1 MLQSMTG
8 FGNASIDSEFG
19 KISLDIKSLN
29 SKNLDLN
36 YSLNPMF
43 RNIESD
49 IRSILTTSLKRG
61 KIDFK
66 INFKISENN
75 FNSNL
80 NHDVIKSYIKDLKK
94 ITPGTLFYRAEFL
107 KIAITLPNSIE
118 TSRPDLNQNLLDAIK
133 ELVKNAIK
141 KLIDFRIQE
150 GISMEK
156 DLLSNLE
163 VIQNKLIQIEEL
175 IPERMNSIKK
185 RLKKNLDNIKVEIDL
200 NRFEQELIYYLEKF
214 DINEEIVRL
223 KNHLIYFKTTLSE
236 SQIEKGKKLTF
247 ISQELGREI
256 NTIGSKS
263 NNLPMQKAVVEMKNE
278 LEKIK
283 EQLLNVL

>member
-1 MLQSMTG
+1 MTG
-8 FGNASIDSEFG
+8 FGNASLDSEFG

-36 YSLNPMF
+36 YSLNPIF
-43 RNIESD
+43 RNIEGD
-49 IRSILTTSLKRG
+49 IRSILTNTLKRG

-66 INFKISENN
+66 INFKISEKN

-94 ITPGTLFYRAEFL
+94 ITPETLIDSSELL

-118 TSRPDLNQNLLDAIK
+118 TNRPDLNQNLLDTIK
-133 ELVKNAIK
+133 ELVKNAVK
-141 KLIDFRIQE
+141 ELIDFRIQE

-156 DLLSNLE
+156 DLLSNLDL
-163 VIQNKLIQIEEL
+163 IKNTMIQIEQL
-175 IPERMNSIKK
+175 VPDRMISIRK
-185 RLKKNLDNIKVEIDL
+185 RLKKTLDNIKVEIDL

-223 KNHLIYFKTTLSE
+223 KNHLIYFKKTINE
-236 SQIEKGKKLTF
+236 SQIEKGKKLIF
-247 ISQELGREI
+247 ISQEIGREI

-263 NNLPMQKAVVEMKNE
+263 NNLPIQQAVVEMKNE

-283 EQLLNVL
+283 EQLLNIL

>member
-8 FGNASIDSEFG
+8 FGSASIESELG
-19 KISLDIKSLN
+19 KISIDIKSLN
-29 SKNLDLN
+29 SKTLDLN

-49 IRSILTTSLKRG
+49 IRSILTTGLKRG

-66 INFKISENN
+66 INFKIFENS
-75 FNSNL
+75 FSSSL
-80 NHDVIKSYIKDLKK
+80 NHDVIKSYIKDLKE
-94 ITPGTLFYRAEFL
+94 ITPGTLIDDAELL
-107 KIAITLPNSIE
+107 KIAVTLPNSIE
-118 TSRPDLNQNLLDAIK
+118 NNRSEFDQKLLESVK
-133 ELVKNAIK
+133 ELVKKTIK
-141 KLIDFRIQE
+141 KVTDFRVQE
-150 GISMEK
+150 GKSMEL
-156 DLLSNLE
+156 DLVGNIDT
-163 VIQNKLIQIEEL
+163 IQKKLLDIEEL
-175 IPERMNSIKK
+175 VPERMSLIKK
-185 RLKKNLDNIKVEIDL
+185 RLNKKLESLKIEVDQ
-200 NRFEQELIYYLEKF
+200 NRFEQELIYYLEKI

-223 KNHLIYFKTTLSE
+223 KNHLNYFKTTLNE

-247 ISQELGREI
+247 ISQEMGREI

-263 NNLPMQKAVVEMKNE
+263 NNLPMQQLVVEMKNE

>member
-1 MLQSMTG
+1 MTG
-8 FGNASIDSEFG
+8 FGNASLDSEFG

-36 YSLNPMF
+36 YSLNPIF
-43 RNIESD
+43 RNIEGD
-49 IRSILTTSLKRG
+49 IRSILTNTLKRG

-66 INFKISENN
+66 INFKISEKN

-94 ITPGTLFYRAEFL
+94 ITPETLIDSSELL

-118 TSRPDLNQNLLDAIK
+118 TNRPDLNQNLLDTIK
-133 ELVKNAIK
+133 ELVKNAVK
-141 KLIDFRIQE
+141 ELIDFRIQE

-156 DLLSNLE
+156 DLLSNLDL
-163 VIQNKLIQIEEL
+163 IKNKMTQIEQL
-175 IPERMNSIKK
+175 IPERMISIRK
-185 RLKKNLDNIKVEIDL
+185 RLKKSLDNIKVEIDL

-223 KNHLIYFKTTLSE
+223 KNHLIYFKKTINE
-236 SQIEKGKKLTF
+236 SQIEKGKKLIF
-247 ISQELGREI
+247 ISQEIGREI

-263 NNLPMQKAVVEMKNE
+263 NNLPIQQAVVEMKNE

-283 EQLLNVL
+283 EQLLNIL

>member
-1 MLQSMTG
+1 MTG
-8 FGNASIDSEFG
+8 FGNASLDSEFG

-36 YSLNPMF
+36 YSLNPIF
-43 RNIESD
+43 RNIEGD
-49 IRSILTTSLKRG
+49 IRSILTNTLKRG

-66 INFKISENN
+66 INFKISEKN

-94 ITPGTLFYRAEFL
+94 ITPETLIDSSELL

-118 TSRPDLNQNLLDAIK
+118 TNRPDLNQNLLDTIK
-133 ELVKNAIK
+133 ELVINAVK
-141 KLIDFRIQE
+141 ELIDFRIQE

-156 DLLSNLE
+156 DLLSNLDL
-163 VIQNKLIQIEEL
+163 IKNKMIQIEQL
-175 IPERMNSIKK
+175 IPDRMISIRK
-185 RLKKNLDNIKVEIDL
+185 RLKKSLDNIKVEIDL

-223 KNHLIYFKTTLSE
+223 KNHLIYFKKTINE
-236 SQIEKGKKLTF
+236 SQIEKGKKLIF
-247 ISQELGREI
+247 ISQEIGREI

-263 NNLPMQKAVVEMKNE
+263 NNLPIQQAVVEMKNE

-283 EQLLNVL
+283 EQLLNIL

>member
-8 FGNASIDSEFG
+8 FGNASINSEFG
-19 KISLDIKSLN
+19 KISIDIKSLN

-43 RNIESD
+43 KNIETD

-66 INFKISENN
+66 INFKISDTS
-75 FNSNL
+75 FTSNL
-80 NHDVIKSYIKDLKK
+80 NHDIIKSYIKDLKK
-94 ITPGTLFYRAEFL
+94 ITPGTLIDGAEFL

-118 TSRPDLNQNLLDAIK
+118 TSRSDLDQKLLENIKELIKKAIK
-133 ELVKNAIK
+133 ELIN
-141 KLIDFRIQE
+141 FRVQE

-156 DLLSNLE
+156 DLLSNLD
-163 VIQNKLIQIEEL
+163 VIQNKQIQIEEL

-185 RLKKNLDNIKVEIDL
+185 RLKQSLENIKVEIDQ

-223 KNHLIYFKTTLSE
+223 KNHLIYFKTTLNE
-236 SQIEKGKKLTF
+236 SQIEKGKKLIF

-263 NNLPMQKAVVEMKNE
+263 NNLPMQQAVVEMKNE

>member
-8 FGNASIDSEFG
+8 FGNASLDSEFG

-36 YSLNPMF
+36 YSLNPIF
-43 RNIESD
+43 RNIEGD
-49 IRSILTTSLKRG
+49 IRSILTNTLKRG

-66 INFKISENN
+66 INFKISEKN

-94 ITPGTLFYRAEFL
+94 ITPETLIDSSELL

-118 TSRPDLNQNLLDAIK
+118 TNRSDLNQNLLDTIK
-133 ELVKNAIK
+133 ELVKNAVK
-141 KLIDFRIQE
+141 ELIDFRIQE

-156 DLLSNLE
+156 DLLSNLDL
-163 VIQNKLIQIEEL
+163 IKNKMIQIEQL
-175 IPERMNSIKK
+175 IPDRMISIRK
-185 RLKKNLDNIKVEIDL
+185 RLKKSLDNIKVEIDL

-223 KNHLIYFKTTLSE
+223 KNHLIYFKKTINE
-236 SQIEKGKKLTF
+236 SQIEKGKKLIF
-247 ISQELGREI
+247 ISQEIGREI

-263 NNLPMQKAVVEMKNE
+263 NNLPIQQAVVEMKNE

-283 EQLLNVL
+283 EQLLNIL

>member
-8 FGNASIDSEFG
+8 FGNASINSEFG
-19 KISLDIKSLN
+19 KISIDIKSLN

-43 RNIESD
+43 KNIETD

-66 INFKISENN
+66 INFKISDTS
-75 FNSNL
+75 FTSNL
-80 NHDVIKSYIKDLKK
+80 NHDIIKSYIKDLKK
-94 ITPGTLFYRAEFL
+94 ITPGTLIDGAEFL
-107 KIAITLPNSIE
+107 KIAITLPDSIE
-118 TSRPDLNQNLLDAIK
+118 TSRSDLDQKLLEDIKELIKKAIK
-133 ELVKNAIK
+133 ELIN
-141 KLIDFRIQE
+141 FRVQE

-156 DLLSNLE
+156 DLLSNLD
-163 VIQNKLIQIEEL
+163 VIQNKQIQIEEL

-185 RLKKNLDNIKVEIDL
+185 RLKQSLENIKVEIDQ

-223 KNHLIYFKTTLSE
+223 KNHLIYFKTTLNE
-236 SQIEKGKKLTF
+236 SQIEKGKKLIF
-247 ISQELGREI
+247 ISQEIGREI

-263 NNLPMQKAVVEMKNE
+263 NNLQMQQAVVEMKNE

>member
-1 MLQSMTG
+1 MTG
-8 FGNASIDSEFG
+8 FGNASLDSEFG

-36 YSLNPMF
+36 YSLNPIF
-43 RNIESD
+43 RNIEGD
-49 IRSILTTSLKRG
+49 IRSILTNSLKRG

-66 INFKISENN
+66 INFKISEKN

-94 ITPGTLFYRAEFL
+94 ITPETLIDSSELL

-118 TSRPDLNQNLLDAIK
+118 TNRPDLNQNLLDTIK
-133 ELVKNAIK
+133 ELVKNAVK
-141 KLIDFRIQE
+141 ELIDFRIQE

-156 DLLSNLE
+156 DLLSNLDL
-163 VIQNKLIQIEEL
+163 IKNKMIQIEQL
-175 IPERMNSIKK
+175 IPDRIISIRK
-185 RLKKNLDNIKVEIDL
+185 RLKKSLDNIKVEIDL

-223 KNHLIYFKTTLSE
+223 KNHLIYFKKTINE
-236 SQIEKGKKLTF
+236 SQIEKGKKLIF
-247 ISQELGREI
+247 ISQEIGREI

-263 NNLPMQKAVVEMKNE
+263 NNLPIQQAVVEMKNE

-283 EQLLNVL
+283 EQLLNIL

>member
-8 FGNASIDSEFG
+8 FGNASLDSEFG
-19 KISLDIKSLN
+19 NISLDIKSLN

-36 YSLNPMF
+36 YSLNPIF
-43 RNIESD
+43 RNIEGD
-49 IRSILTTSLKRG
+49 IRSILTNSLKRG

-66 INFKISENN
+66 INFKISEKN

-94 ITPGTLFYRAEFL
+94 ITPETLIDSSELL

-118 TSRPDLNQNLLDAIK
+118 TNRPDLNQNLLDTIK
-133 ELVKNAIK
+133 ELVKNAVK
-141 KLIDFRIQE
+141 ELIDFRIQE

-156 DLLSNLE
+156 DLLSNLDL
-163 VIQNKLIQIEEL
+163 IKNKMIQIEQL
-175 IPERMNSIKK
+175 IPDRMISIRK
-185 RLKKNLDNIKVEIDL
+185 RLKKSLDNIKVEIDL

-223 KNHLIYFKTTLSE
+223 KNHLIYFKKTINE
-236 SQIEKGKKLTF
+236 SQIEKGKKLMF
-247 ISQELGREI
+247 ISQEIGREI

-263 NNLPMQKAVVEMKNE
+263 NNLPIQQAVVEMKNE

-283 EQLLNVL
+283 EQLLNIL

>member
-1 MLQSMTG
+1 MTG
-8 FGNASIDSEFG
+8 FGNASLDSEFG

-36 YSLNPMF
+36 YSLNPIF
-43 RNIESD
+43 RNIEGD
-49 IRSILTTSLKRG
+49 IRSILTNTLKRG

-66 INFKISENN
+66 INFKISEKN

-94 ITPGTLFYRAEFL
+94 ITPETLIDSSELL

-118 TSRPDLNQNLLDAIK
+118 TNRPDLNQNLLDTIK
-133 ELVKNAIK
+133 ELVKNAVK
-141 KLIDFRIQE
+141 ELIDFRIQE

-156 DLLSNLE
+156 DLLSNLDL
-163 VIQNKLIQIEEL
+163 IKNKMIQIEQL
-175 IPERMNSIKK
+175 IPDRMISIRK
-185 RLKKNLDNIKVEIDL
+185 RLKKSLDNIKVEIDL

-223 KNHLIYFKTTLSE
+223 KNHLIYFKKTINE
-236 SQIEKGKKLTF
+236 SQIEKGKKLIF
-247 ISQELGREI
+247 ISQEIGREI

-263 NNLPMQKAVVEMKNE
+263 NNLPIQQAVVEMKNE

-283 EQLLNVL
+283 EQLLNIL

>member
-8 FGNASIDSEFG
+8 FGSASIDSELG
-19 KISLDIKSLN
+19 KISIDIKSLN
-29 SKNLDLN
+29 SKTLDLN

-49 IRSILTTSLKRG
+49 IRSILTTGLKRG

-66 INFKISENN
+66 INFKIFENS
-75 FNSNL
+75 FSSSL
-80 NHDVIKSYIKDLKK
+80 NHDVIKSYIKDLKE
-94 ITPGTLFYRAEFL
+94 ITPGTLIDDAELL
-107 KIAITLPNSIE
+107 KIAVTLPNSIE
-118 TSRPDLNQNLLDAIK
+118 NNRSEFDQKLLESDK
-133 ELVKNAIK
+133 ELVKKTIK
-141 KLIDFRIQE
+141 KVTDFRVQE
-150 GISMEK
+150 GKSMEL
-156 DLLSNLE
+156 DLVGNIDT
-163 VIQNKLIQIEEL
+163 IQNKLLDIEEL
-175 IPERMNSIKK
+175 VPERMSLIKK
-185 RLKKNLDNIKVEIDL
+185 RLNKKLESLKIEVDQ
-200 NRFEQELIYYLEKF
+200 NRFEQELIYYLEKI

-223 KNHLIYFKTTLSE
+223 KNHLNYFKTTLNE

-247 ISQELGREI
+247 ISQEMGREI

-263 NNLPMQKAVVEMKNE
+263 NNLPMQQLVVEMKNE

>member
-8 FGNASIDSEFG
+8 FGSASIDSELG
-19 KISLDIKSLN
+19 KISIDIKSLN
-29 SKNLDLN
+29 SKTLDLN

-49 IRSILTTSLKRG
+49 IRSILTTGLKRG

-66 INFKISENN
+66 INFKIFENS
-75 FNSNL
+75 FSSNL
-80 NHDVIKSYIKDLKK
+80 NHDVIKSYIKDLKE
-94 ITPGTLFYRAEFL
+94 ITPGTLIDDAELL
-107 KIAITLPNSIE
+107 KIAVTLPNSIE
-118 TSRPDLNQNLLDAIK
+118 NNRSEFDQKLLESVK
-133 ELVKNAIK
+133 ELVKKTIK
-141 KLIDFRIQE
+141 KVTDFRVQE
-150 GISMEK
+150 GKSMEL
-156 DLLSNLE
+156 DLVGNIDT
-163 VIQNKLIQIEEL
+163 IQNKLLDIEEL
-175 IPERMNSIKK
+175 VPERMSLIKK
-185 RLKKNLDNIKVEIDL
+185 RLNKKLESLKIEVDQ
-200 NRFEQELIYYLEKF
+200 NRFEQELIYYLEKI

-223 KNHLIYFKTTLSE
+223 KNHLNYFKITLNE

-247 ISQELGREI
+247 ISQEMGREI

-263 NNLPMQKAVVEMKNE
+263 NNLPMQQLVVEMKNE

>member
-8 FGNASIDSEFG
+8 FGNASLDSEFG
-19 KISLDIKSLN
+19 NISLDIKSLN

-36 YSLNPMF
+36 YSLNPIF
-43 RNIESD
+43 RNIEGD
-49 IRSILTTSLKRG
+49 IRSILTNSLKRG

-66 INFKISENN
+66 INFKISEKN

-94 ITPGTLFYRAEFL
+94 ITPETLIDSSELL

-118 TSRPDLNQNLLDAIK
+118 TNRPDLNQNLLDTIK
-133 ELVKNAIK
+133 ELVKNAVK
-141 KLIDFRIQE
+141 ELIDFRIQE

-156 DLLSNLE
+156 DLLSNLDL
-163 VIQNKLIQIEEL
+163 IKNKMIQIEQL
-175 IPERMNSIKK
+175 IPDRMISIRK
-185 RLKKNLDNIKVEIDL
+185 RLKKSLDNIKVEIDL

-223 KNHLIYFKTTLSE
+223 KNHLIYFKKTINE
-236 SQIEKGKKLTF
+236 SQIEKGKKLIF
-247 ISQELGREI
+247 ISQEIGREI

-263 NNLPMQKAVVEMKNE
+263 NNLPIQQAVVEMKNE

-283 EQLLNVL
+283 EQLLNIL

>member
-1 MLQSMTG
+1 MLHSMTG
-8 FGNASIDSEFG
+8 FGNASINSEFG
-19 KISLDIKSLN
+19 KISIDIKSLN

-43 RNIESD
+43 KNIETD
-49 IRSILTTSLKRG
+49 IRSMLTTSLKRG

-66 INFKISENN
+66 INFKISDTN
-75 FNSNL
+75 FSSNL
-80 NHDVIKSYIKDLKK
+80 NYDIIKSYIKDLKK
-94 ITPGTLFYRAEFL
+94 ITPGTLNNGAEFL
-107 KIAITLPNSIE
+107 KIAITLPNSIGN
-118 TSRPDLNQNLLDAIK
+118 SRSDLDQELLENIKELIKKAIK
-133 ELVKNAIK
+133 ELIN
-141 KLIDFRIQE
+141 FRVQE

-156 DLLSNLE
+156 DLLSNLDL
-163 VIQNKLIQIEEL
+163 IQNKQIQIEEL

-185 RLKKNLDNIKVEIDL
+185 RLKQSLENIKVEIDQ

-223 KNHLIYFKTTLSE
+223 KNHLIYFKTTLNE
-236 SQIEKGKKLTF
+236 SQIEKGKKLIF
-247 ISQELGREI
+247 ISQEIGREI

-263 NNLPMQKAVVEMKNE
+263 NNLQMQQAVVEMKNE

>member
-8 FGNASIDSEFG
+8 FGNASLDSEFG

-36 YSLNPMF
+36 YSLNPIF
-43 RNIESD
+43 RNIEGD
-49 IRSILTTSLKRG
+49 IRSILTNTLKRG

-66 INFKISENN
+66 INFKISEKN

-94 ITPGTLFYRAEFL
+94 ITPETLIDSSELL

-118 TSRPDLNQNLLDAIK
+118 TNRPDLNQNLLDTIK
-133 ELVKNAIK
+133 ELVKNAVK
-141 KLIDFRIQE
+141 ELIDFRIQE

-156 DLLSNLE
+156 DLLSNLDL
-163 VIQNKLIQIEEL
+163 IKNKMIQIEQL
-175 IPERMNSIKK
+175 VPDRMISIRK
-185 RLKKNLDNIKVEIDL
+185 RLKKSLDNIKVEIDL

-223 KNHLIYFKTTLSE
+223 KNHLIYFKKTINE
-236 SQIEKGKKLTF
+236 SQIEKGKKLIF
-247 ISQELGREI
+247 ISQEIGREI

-263 NNLPMQKAVVEMKNE
+263 NNLPIQQAVVEMKNE

-283 EQLLNVL
+283 EQLLNIL